1 MHQPHPIDIAAKA
14 SGEPVFREVG
24 VGPWA
29 ETHPGEPRP
38 DDPQSVN
45 YDRRFDSSLLDEGDR
60 RNVLDQYRYWAVAAI
75 KADLDA
81 RGRHDFEVAVENWTH
96 DFNIGSMVRTA
107 NAFQAKRVHIVGPH
121 KWNRKGSLMTELY
134 QHVENHPSI
143 TELVECW
150 KLRIAG
156 GIAAAQSQ
164 AAAIAFRMHESAGKN
179 VEAGNDAGVSDA
191 LLAEGR
197 VAGCAPSGI
206 STDASDAS
214 GVGNGFEPTCM
225 AQLAAIDQRIAEL
238 KAARVI
244 ALDIIPGA
252 VPMET
257 YRFPKRCLM
266 LFGAEGPGLSEKAL
280 ELADD
285 VVYISQFGSVRS
297 INAGAAAAVSMHA
310 WISRARRSPALTSIS
325 YRPKSSS
332 DWKNR
337 DDWSSVSGMI
347 VPVGGGFGSPVGASG
362 GVSPSVTGEAGTLVR
377 CSAGRFLHLLEQSS
391 R

>member
-24 VGPWA
+24 VGPWV

-156 GIAAAQSQ
+156 EIAAAQSQ

-252 VPMET
+252 VPMERT
-257 YRFPKRCLM
+257 VFRSVASCCLARKARDCPKKR
-266 LFGAEGPGLSEKAL
+266 LSWPTMWFT
-280 ELADD
+280 
-285 VVYISQFGSVRS
+285 SPSSVRC
-297 INAGAAAAVSMHA
+297 VPSM
-310 WISRARRSPALTSIS
+310 PEP
-325 YRPKSSS
+325 RP
-332 DWKNR
+332 
-337 DDWSSVSGMI
+337 
-347 VPVGGGFGSPVGASG
+347 PFPCTHGSPSTPL
-362 GVSPSVTGEAGTLVR
+362 PS
-377 CSAGRFLHLLEQSS
+377 SNLHLLSS
-391 R
+391 KNPPVTGRIGTIGVLSAG

>member
-156 GIAAAQSQ
+156 EIAAAQSQ
-164 AAAIAFRMHESAGKN
+164 ADAIAFRMHESAGKN

-191 LLAEGR
+191 LLDEGR

-238 KAARVI
+238 KAA
-244 ALDIIPGA
+244 
-252 VPMET
+252 
-257 YRFPKRCLM
+257 
-266 LFGAEGPGLSEKAL
+266 
-280 ELADD
+280 
-285 VVYISQFGSVRS
+285 
-297 INAGAAAAVSMHA
+297 AGYCA
-310 WISRARRSPALTSIS
+310 
-325 YRPKSSS
+325 
-332 DWKNR
+332 
-337 DDWSSVSGMI
+337 
-347 VPVGGGFGSPVGASG
+347 
-362 GVSPSVTGEAGTLVR
+362 
-377 CSAGRFLHLLEQSS
+377 
-391 R
+391 